1 MKYSRIQSCFAAFV
15 CVVAFSFA
23 IGASASD
30 IGSVVNKACTKCH
43 SAKRICLNLGVKS
56 EPAWKTTVEHMVK
69 KGAKIP
75 AEEVDETAL
84 YLAKLKP
91 DSAPLCD

>member
-1 MKYSRIQSCFAAFV
+1 MKYSRIQCCFASFV

-30 IGSVVNKACTKCH
+30 IEGVVNKACTKCH

-56 EPAWKTTVEHMVK
+56 GPAWKTTVEKMME
-69 KGAKIP
+69 KGARIS
-75 AEEVDETAL
+75 AEKVDETAL
-84 YLAKLKP
+84 YLAKLDP
-91 DSAPLCD
+91 DSAPMCE